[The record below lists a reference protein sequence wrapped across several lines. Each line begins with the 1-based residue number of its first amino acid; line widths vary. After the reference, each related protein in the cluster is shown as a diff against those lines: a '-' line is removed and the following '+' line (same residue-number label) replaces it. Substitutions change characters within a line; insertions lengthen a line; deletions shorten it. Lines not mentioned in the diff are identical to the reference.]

1 MTRKLPPWKIF
12 NAALRLL
19 GRKWVFVIKI
29 GWPLILFSGLVGISI
44 DSGFLPTPD
53 LVRPEDGPLAS
64 GNITVGEGWES
75 FVVSAGMIFLTS
87 FAAIFWHRNI
97 LLDEHHVPALPF
109 RLDGIFWR
117 FMGYSLL
124 LVFLLVAA
132 LVLLFALLFA
142 LPIFVTGLGKD
153 VMENGWLAFVPL
165 LLFILFV
172 AARAGLAFPAAAVG
186 NRGLGINASWQT
198 TRRNSCRILLMQ
210 VLTIFLSAVIG
221 FAWMIASD
229 AIADVVGNL
238 PYMASYVA
246 NGTYQLFFVLLGVG
260 LLSLTYAWLVDQ
272 RI

>member
-75 FVVSAGMIFLTS
+75 FVVSAGLIFLTS
-87 FAAIFWHRNI
+87 FAA
-97 LLDEHHVPALPF
+97 
-109 RLDGIFWR
+109 IFWR